1 MCTCIKASDCKEE
14 LLILVDKQRDSVC
27 LCVETLGK
35 DV

>member
-1 MCTCIKASDCKEE
+1 MCTCIKPSDCKEE
-14 LLILVDKQRDSVC
+14 SLVDKQRDSVC